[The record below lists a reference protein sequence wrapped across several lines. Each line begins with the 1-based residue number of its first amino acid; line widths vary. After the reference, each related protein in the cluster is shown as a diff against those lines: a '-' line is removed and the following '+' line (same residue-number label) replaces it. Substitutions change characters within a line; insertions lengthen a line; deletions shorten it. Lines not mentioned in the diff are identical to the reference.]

1 MEINW
6 TDLFNAA
13 RYDAAIEKLIEDAEN
28 DNSEAIELL
37 DAFINF
43 KVVSNENHYQIAK
56 HRLDIERRSKYGQ
69 GNI

>member
-43 KVVSNENHYQIAK
+43 KVVSNENHY
-56 HRLDIERRSKYGQ
+56 
-69 GNI
+69 